1 VEDSKSAYRSKLNWI
16 GAFMMV
22 LGLYSDPVFKDYL
35 GGVIPEAWL
44 SRVMSGL
51 GLAVMILRT
60 FFTNLP
66 ITK

>member
-1 VEDSKSAYRSKLNWI
+1 
-16 GAFMMV
+16 MMV